1 MARTGSQSRLSDSL
15 YQVVTRNL
23 TKAELYKNSNSE
35 GVIQLFADNS
45 EVFTLAITKSAGLYI
60 AYRSADGKTTSNML

>member
-1 MARTGSQSRLSDSL
+1 MEHGRTSEKCDSL

-35 GVIQLFADNS
+35 GAIQLFADNG